1 MNSDVPGVMAAPN
14 RSRIKAKV
22 LNVEQSAKY
31 PDKWHLELEIL
42 EASGM
47 GGPNFAR
54 VGQKA
59 EGFSFGPSWDAPPP
73 AIIEADAEYIGGAQ
87 GGQFQ
92 LSNVRTVEE

>member
-1 MNSDVPGVMAAPN
+1 MKPEAQGVMAAPN

-22 LNVEQSAKY
+22 LRVEQSAKY
-31 PDKWHLELEIL
+31 PDKWHLKLEIL
-42 EASGM
+42 ESKDVS
-47 GGPNFAR
+47 GPNFAR

-59 EGFSFGPSWDAPPP
+59 EGFTFGSAWEAPPP

-92 LSNVRTVEE
+92 LSDVRISGK